1 MQEGNA
7 NWPGVV
13 AAIAVITTG
22 APAAADVTISYS
34 PTALNVGETVQLS
47 IRLTANP
54 GPAINVAGIQFHYE
68 TGSDA
73 WTALGPTAF
82 TWVPAIMHD
91 PGQWFIDENLPE
103 PQGLAFF
110 PAAAI
115 TIAGGGNVE
124 FARLTVTP
132 TAPGDYDLASGL
144 TLFNSMGV
152 PHDVKGGEPF
162 TLTIIDPTPGACC
175 LPDGSCLE
183 LSADGCEAKAGAFEG
198 PDTLCDDVECP
209 QPQGACCF
217 GAGGCVFLSEVDCGI
232 ASGSWQGS
240 GTDCADGDGDGQ
252 ADDCACLGDLD
263 GDGLV
268 STSDL
273 LMLLGAWGDAG
284 GPADLDG
291 DGLVSTSDLLLLL
304 GAWGDCI

>member
-7 NWPGVV
+7 KRPGVLAGLV
-13 AAIAVITTG
+13 VLAAG
-22 APAAADVTISYS
+22 APAVADVTISYS

-54 GPAINVAGIQFHYE
+54 GPAIDVAGIQFHYE

-82 TWVPAIMHD
+82 AWVPAIMHD
-91 PGQWFIDENLPE
+91 PSQWFITESLPE

-132 TAPGDYDLASGL
+132 TAPGGYDLASGL
-144 TLFNSMGV
+144 TLFNSVGV

-162 TLTIIDPTPGACC
+162 PLTITDPTPGACC
-175 LPDGSCLE
+175 LADGSCLS
-183 LSADGCEAKAGAFEG
+183 LAIDGCEAEGGVFEG
-198 PDTLCDDVECP
+198 PGTTCDDIECP
-209 QPQGACCF
+209 QPSGACCF
-217 GAGGCVFLSEVDCGI
+217 GAGSCLFLSESDCGT
-232 ASGSWQGS
+232 ASGNWQGP
-240 GTDCADGDGDGQ
+240 GTDCADADGDGQ
-252 ADDCACLGDLD
+252 PDACACLGDLD
-263 GDGLV
+263 GDGV
-268 STSDL
+268 VASSDL
-273 LMLLGAWGDAG
+273 LALLAAWGDAG

-291 DGLVSTSDLLLLL
+291 NGLVATSDLLLLL
-304 GAWGDCI
+304 GAWGGCT